1 MYRKMKR
8 VRATPADTSN
18 CSSLRP
24 NYQSME
30 TFLQYKDSSPLNTT
44 DLQVYVGG
52 LLESDLRNQGTPE
65 QQAAA
70 QVRLNENLGKLRL
83 AEQSVLNMT
92 KCVQQDIL
100 SKQNYSGQIY
110 NLQQEIEEKQQE
122 VDTLESTAKEAKERA
137 QLLENPYTKTTVWES
152 WFPLGRPLEKSSL
165 PVLLSIALLFLV
177 LALGM
182 FLRLANIELKLHLFE
197 GSSSGYLSGYGI
209 GR

>member
-1 MYRKMKR
+1 MRR
-8 VRATPADTSN
+8 VRPTPTDTTN

-24 NYQSME
+24 NYQTME
-30 TFLQYKDSSPLNTT
+30 RFLQYKESSPLNTT
-44 DLQVYVGG
+44 DLEFYVGG
-52 LLESDLRNQGTPE
+52 LLEMDLQNQGTPQE
-65 QQAAA
+65 QAAA
-70 QVRLNENLGKLRL
+70 QARLNDNLGKLRL
-83 AEQSVLNMT
+83 AEQTVLNMT

-110 NLQQEIEEKQQE
+110 SLQQEIEQKQEE
-122 VDTLESTAKEAKERA
+122 VDSLEQTAKEAKERA

-152 WFPLGRPLEKSSL
+152 WFPLGRPLEKTSL
-165 PVLLSIALLFLV
+165 PVLLSVALLLLV
-177 LALGM
+177 LSLGM

>member
-1 MYRKMKR
+1 MRR
-8 VRATPADTSN
+8 VKATPADTSN

-30 TFLQYKDSSPLNTT
+30 RFLQYKDSSPLNTSELDT
-44 DLQVYVGG
+44 YVGG
-52 LLESDLRNQGTPE
+52 LLESDLRNQGTPQE
-65 QQAAA
+65 QAAA
-70 QVRLNENLGKLRL
+70 QLRLNQNLGKLSL
-83 AEQSVLNMT
+83 AEQTVLNLS

-100 SKQNYSGQIY
+100 SKQNYSSQIY
-110 NLQQEIEEKQQE
+110 SLQQEIEQKQQD
-122 VDTLESTAKEAKERA
+122 VDSLDQTAKEAKERA
-137 QLLENPYTKTTVWES
+137 QLLEDPYTKTTVWES

-197 GSSSGYLSGYGI
+197 SSSSGYLSGYGI

>member
-1 MYRKMKR
+1 MYRKMR
-8 VRATPADTSN
+8 RARSTQADTSN

-30 TFLQYKDSSPLNTT
+30 RFLQYKDASPLNTS
-44 DLQVYVGG
+44 DLETYVGSQ
-52 LLESDLRNQGTPE
+52 LEVDLRNQGTPQE
-65 QQAAA
+65 QAAA
-70 QVRLNENLGKLRL
+70 QARLNSNLSKLSL
-83 AEQSVLNMT
+83 AEQTVLNMS

-110 NLQQEIEEKQQE
+110 SLQQEIEEKQKE
-122 VDTLESTAKEAKERA
+122 VDSLASTSAEAKERA

-165 PVLLSIALLFLV
+165 PVLLAVALLFLV
-177 LALGM
+177 LSLGM
-182 FLRLANIELKLHLFE
+182 FLRLANIELKLHFFE

>member
-1 MYRKMKR
+1 MKR
-8 VRATPADTSN
+8 ARATQADTSN
-18 CSSLRP
+18 CSTLRP

-30 TFLQYKDSSPLNTT
+30 RFLQYKDASPLNIS
-44 DLQVYVGG
+44 DLQTYVGSQ
-52 LLESDLRNQGTPE
+52 LEVDLRNQGTPQE
-65 QQAAA
+65 QAAA
-70 QVRLNENLGKLRL
+70 QARLNSNLSKLSL
-83 AEQSVLNMT
+83 AEQTVLNMS

-110 NLQQEIEEKQQE
+110 NLQQEIEEKQKE
-122 VDTLESTAKEAKERA
+122 VDSLTSTASEAKERA

-152 WFPLGRPLEKSSL
+152 WFPLGRPLEKNSL
-165 PVLLSIALLFLV
+165 PVLLAVALLLLV
-177 LALGM
+177 LSLGM

>member
-1 MYRKMKR
+1 MRR
-8 VRATPADTSN
+8 VRPTPTDTSN

-24 NYQSME
+24 NYQTME
-30 TFLQYKDSSPLNTT
+30 RFLQYKESSPLNTT
-44 DLQVYVGG
+44 DLEFYVGG
-52 LLESDLRNQGTPE
+52 LLEMDLQNQGTPQE
-65 QQAAA
+65 QAAA
-70 QVRLNENLGKLRL
+70 QARLNDNLGKLRL
-83 AEQSVLNMT
+83 AEQTVLNMT

-110 NLQQEIEEKQQE
+110 SLQQEIEQKQEE
-122 VDTLESTAKEAKERA
+122 VDSLEQTAKEAKERA

-152 WFPLGRPLEKSSL
+152 WFPLGRPLEKTSL
-165 PVLLSIALLFLV
+165 PVLLSVALLLLV
-177 LALGM
+177 LSLGM